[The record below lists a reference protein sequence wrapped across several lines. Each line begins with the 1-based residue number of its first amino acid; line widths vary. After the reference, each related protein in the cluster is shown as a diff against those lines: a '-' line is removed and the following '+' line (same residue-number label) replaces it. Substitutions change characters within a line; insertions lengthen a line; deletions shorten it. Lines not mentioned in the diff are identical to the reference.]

1 MNKMVNSL
9 LQLHTSVQIVVSS
22 RSKHVMPYA
31 QQVVLIITILTNKN
45 YPYTIKLSVNS
56 MNYFTSVYVPIKYK
70 GKF

>member
-31 QQVVLIITILTNKN
+31 QQVVLIITNKN